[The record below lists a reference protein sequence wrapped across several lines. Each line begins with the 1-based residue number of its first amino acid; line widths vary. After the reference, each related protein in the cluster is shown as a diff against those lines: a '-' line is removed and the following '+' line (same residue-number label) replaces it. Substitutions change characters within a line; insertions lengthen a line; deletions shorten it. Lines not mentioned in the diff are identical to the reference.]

1 MIVIARRLLLALT
14 LGALL
19 AGAQTLRVMS
29 FNVRYPAK
37 TDSPNRWEFRR
48 DLVVVRWGS
57 TPLVSVGSVGGGA
70 VGDAEALATQGR
82 MANDGFFRKAW
93 VGP

>member
-1 MIVIARRLLLALT
+1 MIMTSRRLLLALT

-29 FNVRYPAK
+29 FNVRYPAR
-37 TDSPNRWEFRR
+37 TDGPDRWEFRR
-48 DLVVVRWGS
+48 HLVVVRWGS